1 MLGAVPVVAAQLDED
16 FQTLMGWVDERRRL
30 KVRTNADTP
39 GDAEL
44 ARQFGAEG
52 IGLCRTEHMFFDPER
67 ILAVREMILAE
78 DTEGR
83 RRALEKI
90 LPMQRQ
96 DFEGIFRAMD
106 GYPVTIRLLDP
117 PLHEFLPKTEEEIVD
132 VARDLGRSVDE
143 VRQRNESLHE
153 ANPMLGH
160 RGCRLGVTYP
170 EIYETQ
176 VRAIFEAAVNVSR
189 DGVRVIPE
197 VMIPLVAVSEEL
209 KLLRTLTVDTAE
221 SIMQAAGVTIDYM
234 VGTMIELP
242 RACVV
247 ADRIADHADFFSF
260 GTNDLTQTTY
270 GISRDDSAH
279 FVPFYL
285 DHGILPTDPTV
296 KLDQVG
302 VGELIRIGIER
313 GRRTKANLKVGICG
327 EHGGEPTSVEF
338 CHREGFDYV
347 SASPYRV
354 PIARVAAAQG
364 ALRERV
370 AVGVKAD

>member
-1 MLGAVPVVAAQLDED
+1 
-16 FQTLMGWVDERRRL
+16 
-30 KVRTNADTP
+30 
-39 GDAEL
+39 
-44 ARQFGAEG
+44 
-52 IGLCRTEHMFFDPER
+52 
-67 ILAVREMILAE
+67 
-78 DTEGR
+78 
-83 RRALEKI
+83 
-90 LPMQRQ
+90 
-96 DFEGIFRAMD
+96 
-106 GYPVTIRLLDP
+106 
-117 PLHEFLPKTEEEIVD
+117 
-132 VARDLGRSVDE
+132 
-143 VRQRNESLHE
+143 
-153 ANPMLGH
+153 MLGH

-176 VRAIFEAAVNVSR
+176 VRALFEAAVNVTR
-189 DGVRVIPE
+189 EGVKVIPE
-197 VMIPLVAVSEEL
+197 VMIPLVAVAQEL
-209 KLLRTLTVDTAE
+209 KLMRRLTVDTAE
-221 SIMQAAGVTIDYM
+221 SITRAAGVSIDYL

-247 ADRIADHADFFSF
+247 ADRIAEEADFFSF

-285 DHGILPTDPTV
+285 EHGVFPTDPTV
-296 KLDQVG
+296 KLDQEG

-313 GRRTKANLKVGICG
+313 GRRTKSALKVGICG

-364 ALRERV
+364 ALRDSV
-370 AVGVKAD
+370 KVGVKAD